1 MYFTIKS
8 FDDFVILTDE
18 VMEDI
23 SRIWSTLD
31 DNVPTSV
38 TISGYI
44 SQIFVYPASY
54 QTYQFLVLSDVS
66 GGAGLGSLAPVWIVE
81 CGKARSVETRRSQ
94 GVARSPPRPGASSN
108 KSQSSSLNPELADA
122 QERIIQVS
130 TM

>member
-8 FDDFVILTDE
+8 FYDLVILTDE

-31 DNVPTSV
+31 DNVPASV

-54 QTYQFLVLSDVS
+54 QTYQFWKRKLNSLKPGGVLVCQDFVLLDP
-66 GGAGLGSLAPVWIVE
+66 LGNQMRLTIHPSIGILLRLEASYVE
-81 CGKARSVETRRSQ
+81 VTSVMKSTQCGY
-94 GVARSPPRPGASSN
+94 
-108 KSQSSSLNPELADA
+108 
-122 QERIIQVS
+122 QVDQ
-130 TM
+130 

>member
-8 FDDFVILTDE
+8 FYDLVILTDE

-31 DNVPTSV
+31 DNVPATV

-54 QTYQFLVLSDVS
+54 QTYQFWKRKLNSLKPGSVLVCHDCVLLDPLGNQMRLTIHPSIGILSRLEAS
-66 GGAGLGSLAPVWIVE
+66 YVE
-81 CGKARSVETRRSQ
+81 VTSVMKSTQCGY
-94 GVARSPPRPGASSN
+94 
-108 KSQSSSLNPELADA
+108 
-122 QERIIQVS
+122 QVDQ
-130 TM
+130 

>member
-8 FDDFVILTDE
+8 FYDLVILTDE

-31 DNVPTSV
+31 DNVPATV

-54 QTYQFLVLSDVS
+54 QTYQFWKRKLNSLKPGSVLVCQDCVLLDPLGNQMRLVDHYSSIHRDPLKTRGQLC
-66 GGAGLGSLAPVWIVE
+66 GGHICDEEHSL
-81 CGKARSVETRRSQ
+81 
-94 GVARSPPRPGASSN
+94 
-108 KSQSSSLNPELADA
+108 
-122 QERIIQVS
+122 
-130 TM
+130 

>member
-8 FDDFVILTDE
+8 FYDLVILTDE

-31 DNVPTSV
+31 DNVPASV

-54 QTYQFLVLSDVS
+54 QTYQFWKRKLNSLKKGSVLVCQDCVLLDP
-66 GGAGLGSLAPVWIVE
+66 LGNLMRLTIHPSIGILLRLEASYVE
-81 CGKARSVETRRSQ
+81 VTSVMKSTQCGY
-94 GVARSPPRPGASSN
+94 
-108 KSQSSSLNPELADA
+108 
-122 QERIIQVS
+122 QVDQ
-130 TM
+130 